1 MDLTGD
7 LYSYYCVLLASRGEQ
22 TWKEGPRVGGQ
33 GSGGQMGED

>member
-22 TWKEGPRVGGQ
+22 TWEEGFRLEGADGG
-33 GSGGQMGED
+33 EV